1 LIHNAIEHGLRD
13 SGSALTISATT
24 NTSLD
29 DEGEGDGELIVV
41 VADDGSGVDDPGSI
55 SESGNL
61 GLQIVRTLTQNELQ
75 GVLEFK
81 DNEPG
86 MRVEIRLP
94 FP

>member
-1 LIHNAIEHGLRD
+1 
-13 SGSALTISATT
+13 
-24 NTSLD
+24 
-29 DEGEGDGELIVV
+29 LIVV
-41 VADDGSGVDDPGSI
+41 VADDGSGVDDPASI

-75 GVLEFK
+75 GVLEFR